1 MKMSNM
7 QRDGYIAGGDF
18 NYTAKPNDD
27 FGFDSDPSIAEE
39 IDLEVDS
46 LGDDEKGSIRRL

>member
-7 QRDGYIAGGDF
+7 QRDGYIAGADV
-18 NYTAKPNDD
+18 NYAPKPGDD
-27 FGFDSDPSIAEE
+27 FGFDDDPAIAEE